1 MRVVGYIRE
10 TPDPN
15 EGEPAFAQGERI
27 RRWIADQ
34 GHQLVAVCQD
44 TRVPGHALGRD
55 GFKAMI
61 GIVERNEAEAVL
73 VAELDSLSPDKVAQ
87 EVAIHEIRRRGGRVV
102 STVEDE
108 LDLLEPMPQDRIR
121 TIVRDV
127 LEKSAR
133 FQEAIAPDTE
143 PESAAWEEDTAASTV
158 EEEAGN
164 LGVVVELIPPER
176 PVEDPSSAIPGR

>member
-27 RRWIADQ
+27 RRWIADR

-55 GFKAMI
+55 GFKALV
-61 GIVERNEAEAVL
+61 GIVDRGEADAVL
-73 VAELDSLSPDKVAQ
+73 VAQLDAFSPDKVAQ
-87 EVAIHEIRRRGGRVV
+87 EVAIHEIRRRGGKIVT
-102 STVEDE
+102 TVDDE
-108 LDLLEPMPQDRIR
+108 LDLLEPMPEDRIR
-121 TIVRDV
+121 MVIRDV

-133 FQEAIAPDTE
+133 FNENLGPEGDPSEGEPDETADP
-143 PESAAWEEDTAASTV
+143 PESEST
-158 EEEAGN
+158 E
-164 LGVVVELIPPER
+164 LGVVVELIPPDHPAEN
-176 PVEDPSSAIPGR
+176 PSSAIPRR